1 MRYAKIEIKKLPDR
15 NIANRRLV
23 HDGHVM
29 INEKDI
35 SGMLTGSFEDAV
47 ESLGGTVLTSHEAK
61 VELSKNTYKWHNK

>member
-47 ESLGGTVLTSHEAK
+47 EALGGKVFSSHEAK
-61 VELSKNTYKWHNK
+61 VELSKNKYTWHNK